1 MNQIAQDQSGRSM
14 SAWLIGSTVAAAR
27 EEDLMAP
34 GFDYHKQAPQGI
46 APLLQLESYLREC
59 GLDHRLL
66 HLLKTRASQIN
77 GCAYCLDMHTK
88 DARAA
93 GESEQRLY
101 ALSAWRDAPFFNDRE
116 RAALALT
123 ERVTL
128 IAESHDDEPAFAELR
143 RHFTDREI
151 VDLTLA
157 IVAINAWNRLAIT
170 FHPTVG
176 SYQPSPTAVQHGA
189 SS

>member
-1 MNQIAQDQSGRSM
+1 M
-14 SAWLIGSTVAAAR
+14 SPRL
-27 EEDLMAP
+27 
-34 GFDYHKQAPQGI
+34 DYHKLAPQGI
-46 APLLQLESYLREC
+46 APLLRLEEYLRQC
-59 GLDHRLL
+59 GLEHRLL

-77 GCAYCLDMHTK
+77 GCAHCLDMHTK

-101 ALSAWRDAPFFNDRE
+101 ALSAWRETPFFSERE

-128 IAESHDDEPAFAELR
+128 IAENHDDDASYGELR
-143 RHFTDREI
+143 RQFSEKEI
-151 VDLTLA
+151 LDLTLA

-170 FHPTVG
+170 FRAPVG
-176 SYQPSPTAVQHGA
+176 SYQPKVPKE
-189 SS
+189 

>member
-1 MNQIAQDQSGRSM
+1 VTAGQYS
-14 SAWLIGSTVAAAR
+14 IG
-27 EEDLMAP
+27 EEELMAP
-34 GFDYHKQAPQGI
+34 RFDYHKQAPQGI

-101 ALSAWRDAPFFNDRE
+101 ALSAWRETPFFNDRE

-128 IAESHDDEPAFAELR
+128 IAQKHDDEAAFAELR
-143 RHFTDREI
+143 RHFSDKEI

-157 IVAINAWNRLAIT
+157 IIAINGWNRLAIT
-170 FHPTVG
+170 FRPAVG
-176 SYQPSPTAVQHGA
+176 SYQPRATASRHGA

>member
-1 MNQIAQDQSGRSM
+1 M
-14 SAWLIGSTVAAAR
+14 SPR
-27 EEDLMAP
+27 
-34 GFDYHKQAPQGI
+34 FDYHQQAPQGI
-46 APLLQLESYLREC
+46 APLLQLEAYLREC
-59 GLDHRLL
+59 GLDRRLL

-101 ALSAWRDAPFFNDRE
+101 ALSAWREAPFFSDRE
-116 RAALALT
+116 QAALALT

-128 IAESHDDEPAFAELR
+128 IAENHDDETAFIELR
-143 RHFTDREI
+143 RHFSDKEI

-157 IVAINAWNRLAIT
+157 MIAINAWNRLAIT
-170 FHPTVG
+170 FRPTVG
-176 SYQPSPTAVQHGA
+176 SYQPRSPGTPPGAV
-189 SS
+189 S